1 LISRP
6 ANNYGAYQKSPK
18 LENFMKKLVLALTA
32 ALLVSGTAS
41 ARDQLSLAGS
51 STVLPFATIIA
62 EEMGKNPNFKT
73 PVVESGGSSV
83 GKKGV
88 CDGIG
93 TEFIDIGNASS
104 RMKPAEL
111 EYCDKNGVTLTEIKV
126 GYDGIAVAN
135 SLEGQTLEIS
145 KADLGKALTIEVP
158 ACDAIAGRNFSC
170 DEWIPNPFTKW
181 SEINPAY
188 PDIEIRVYGPPT
200 TSGTRASFA
209 EMVNQKAYCGKNKIA
224 KAASAARGDK
234 KGKKC
239 RAMRTDGAYVEA
251 GEQDNLIVQKLQED
265 KDAYGIFGFSY
276 LDQNT
281 DTLQSAIVDSTP
293 ATFELIASG
302 DYAISRALW
311 YYVKHEHVN
320 VIPGMAEY
328 MKEWTKHWDSE
339 GVLADAGMV
348 PMPEAERAKYSK
360 AMTELPKLTAD
371 ILTK

>member
-1 LISRP
+1 
-6 ANNYGAYQKSPK
+6 
-18 LENFMKKLVLALTA
+18 MKKLLLATIA
-32 ALLVSGTAS
+32 AGMIASGAQ

-62 EEMGKNPNFKT
+62 EEMGKNPQFKT

-88 CDGIG
+88 CEGIG
-93 TEFIDIGNASS
+93 TQFIDIGNASS
-104 RMKPAEL
+104 RMKASEL
-111 EYCDKNGVTLTEIKV
+111 DFCNKNGVDLTEIKV

-135 SLEGQTLEIS
+135 SLEGETLVIS
-145 KADLGKALTIEVP
+145 KADLGMALTAEVP
-158 ACDAIAGRNFSC
+158 ACYEGSGRNFNC
-170 DEWIPNPFTKW
+170 DDWVANPFTKW
-181 SEINPAY
+181 SDIDASY

-209 EMVNQKAYCGKNKIA
+209 EMVNQKAYCGKDAIA

-265 KDAYGIFGFSY
+265 PQAYGIFGFSY

-281 DTLQSAIVDSTP
+281 DTLQSAVVDGTP

-311 YYVKHEHVN
+311 FYVKHAHVG
-320 VIPGMAEY
+320 VVPGMDEY
-328 MKEWTKHWDSE
+328 MKTWTKNWGEDGLLS
-339 GVLADAGMV
+339 DAGMV
-348 PMPEAERAKYSK
+348 PMPDAERSAYAK
-360 AMTELPKLTAD
+360 AMVELPKLTAD
-371 ILTK
+371 MLK